1 MMKMKDTIIVILT
14 ALLLSACAGGDHS
27 STPASNEPVYQT
39 EENSKASLPD
49 TAADVGFKVRIT
61 GYAGGVLT
69 YITDTEHKA
78 AVDPH
83 CFENDSDGRLS
94 GLIIAKHTEEE
105 IYGII
110 KLDRNGDRIISC
122 DVITPNG
129 DYFNNTMLKKGYKD
143 TSIEDDEVSLRRTGG
158 SLCELYNG
166 YETVTADLNDLES
179 CYKADLPEQLD
190 RVIFEGYR
198 LTGGSF
204 ILQSLSVFSG
214 IDEMG
219 SYIYEPLTVRD
230 KYSFFGTVQ
239 SLAEGRAR
247 VLLTDGRTLC
257 DVPVCL
263 NDGELKEGMQVMIT
277 LNAAP
282 SLFDSGKEYK
292 DEFAVF
298 HTDPAEYNYSGFEF
312 TKLAYAQYNETY
324 VAKYDY
330 TFKGETD
337 LCQT

>member
-1 MMKMKDTIIVILT
+1 MMKMKNTIIVILT

-27 STPASNEPVYQT
+27 STPASNEPVYQA

-49 TAADVGFKVRIT
+49 TAADAGFKARIT

-105 IYGII
+105 IYAII

-129 DYFNNTMLKKGYKD
+129 DYFNNTMLKKGDKG

-179 CYKADLPEQLD
+179 SYKADLPEQLD

-219 SYIYEPLTVRD
+219 SYIYEPLTVRN

-257 DVPVCL
+257 DVPAYF
-263 NDGELKEGMQVMIT
+263 NDGELKEGMQVMLT

-282 SLFDSGKEYK
+282 SLFRSGKEYK

-298 HTDPAEYNYSGFEF
+298 HTDPAEYNYSGCDFA
-312 TKLAYAQYNETY
+312 KLAYARYNETD
-324 VAKYDY
+324 VTKYDY
-330 TFKGETD
+330 TFKGETN
-337 LCQT
+337 LCKT